1 MGEGKKPLFEP
12 SFNRAVKVRGG
23 QDRLTSDAGTVL
35 LREADHRLGLTQSL
49 AAELYDRRNPD
60 RIRYTLVEL
69 LRERLY
75 AMSQGY
81 DAQDDVDELAHDPAM
96 RVAVWDRPGEQTQ
109 KERLASQ
116 PTQSRLLAALGN
128 YKPNTELLRETLANW
143 SARHL
148 RATGNDHTARRITID
163 IDSFPIQAY
172 GEQAGVKYNGYYHE
186 DVFHPLV
193 ASYTVGGDYDGFQSG
208 MRLGQ
213 GFVHAVL
220 RAGNVHT
227 ASGAKRFFLETARK
241 CKQLGYVAELRF
253 DAGFAEGAILDYLTD
268 EKIAFLSRLKANAR
282 LQDMAAPHLRRPPG
296 RPPKE
301 GREVLVELGAYQ
313 ADSWRHAQRVIL
325 VIVDR
330 PDPKTGQ
337 MTLEPDHFFLVTS
350 YSAEQRPAEERLEHY
365 RKRGTFED
373 RLGEFRQWI
382 GPKLSSKEF
391 ASNEATLLL
400 ALLAFNLANMLRC
413 ELEDGAG
420 ACWDL
425 GRFQKSVLKA
435 GGRIVKKAHR
445 VIVDLAQAVVPL
457 WERLVARLQQWRL
470 PNRFPQPR
478 RPVYR
483 AFVPP
488 PKHAFLTRVI
498 RE

>member
-1 MGEGKKPLFEP
+1 MGEGKKPLFEF

-23 QDRLTSDAGTVL
+23 QDRLTSDAGMLL
-35 LREADHRLGLTQSL
+35 LREADHRLGLTKSL
-49 AAELYDRRNPD
+49 ADKLLDRRRPD
-60 RIRYTLVEL
+60 RIRYLMVEL

-75 AMSQGY
+75 ALAQGY

-96 RVAVWDRPGEQTQ
+96 RLAVWDRPGEQVQ
-109 KERLASQ
+109 QERLASQ

-128 YKPNTELLRETLANW
+128 YKPNIETLRETLADW
-143 SARHL
+143 PARHL
-148 RATGNDHTARRITID
+148 RATGNDHAARRITID

-172 GEQAGVKYNGYYHE
+172 GEQAGVKYNGYYRE
-186 DVFHPLV
+186 EVFHPLV
-193 ASYTVGGDYDGFQSG
+193 ASFTVGGNYDGFQNG
-208 MRLGQ
+208 LRLGQ

-241 CKQLGYVAELRF
+241 AKQLGYVAEFRF
-253 DAGFAEGAILDYLTD
+253 DAGFAEGALLDRLSD
-268 EKIAFLSRLKANAR
+268 ENIHFLGRLKANAR
-282 LQDMAAPHLRRPPG
+282 LQELASPHLRRPPG

-301 GREVLVELGAYQ
+301 GREVLVELGMYQ
-313 ADSWRHAQRVIL
+313 AQSWRHAQRVIL
-325 VIVDR
+325 VIVDQ
-330 PDPKTGQ
+330 PDPKTRQ
-337 MTLEPDHFFLVTS
+337 LTLEPDHFFLVTS
-350 YSAEQRPAEERLEHY
+350 YSAQERSAEERLGSY
-365 RKRGTFED
+365 RQRGTFED

-382 GPKLSSKEF
+382 GPKLSSAEF
-391 ASNEATLLL
+391 ESNEATLLL

-413 ELEDGAG
+413 ELEHSKG

-435 GGRIVKKAHR
+435 GGRIVKKARR
-445 VIVDLAQAVVPL
+445 VIVDLAQAVVPF
-457 WERLVARLQQWRL
+457 WERLFARLGRWRL
-470 PNRFPQPR
+470 SDRFPAPR

-483 AFVPP
+483 PFMPP
-488 PKHAFLTRVI
+488 PSHAFLTRVI

>member
-1 MGEGKKPLFEP
+1 VGEGKKPLFEP
-12 SFNRAVKVRGG
+12 SFNRAVKVHGG
-23 QDRLTSDAGTVL
+23 QDRLTSDAGTLL

-49 AAELYDRRNPD
+49 AAQLYDRRDPE
-60 RIRYTLVEL
+60 RVRYQMVEL

-75 AMSQGY
+75 AMAQGY

-96 RVAVWDRPGEQTQ
+96 RLATWDRPGKRVQE
-109 KERLASQ
+109 ERLASQ

-128 YKPNTELLRETLANW
+128 YKPNIEQLRETLADW

-163 IDSFPIQAY
+163 IDSFPIPAY
-172 GEQAGVKYNGYYHE
+172 GTQAGVKYNGYYHE

-193 ASYTVGGDYDGFQSG
+193 AKYTVGGDYDGFQKG
-208 MRLGQ
+208 LRLGQ
-213 GFVHAVL
+213 GFIHAVL

-227 ASGAKRFFLETARK
+227 ASGAKRFFLETVRK
-241 CKQLGYVAELRF
+241 AKQLGYVAELRF
-253 DAGFAEGAILDYLTD
+253 DAGFAEGAILDFLT
-268 EKIAFLSRLKANAR
+268 EEGIHFLARLKANAR
-282 LQDMAAPHLRRPPG
+282 LHEMAAPYLRRPVG

-301 GREVLVELGAYQ
+301 GYETVVELGPYQ
-313 ADSWRHAQRVIL
+313 AESWRYAQRVVL
-325 VIVDR
+325 VIVDA

-337 MTLEPDHFFLVTS
+337 LFLEPDYFFLVTS
-350 YSAEQRPAEERLEHY
+350 HPVEQRAGEERLEHY
-365 RKRGTFED
+365 RQRGTFED

-382 GPKLSSKEF
+382 GPKLSSPDF
-391 ASNEATLLL
+391 ATNEATLLL
-400 ALLAFNLANMLRC
+400 SLLAFNLTNMLRC

-435 GGRIVKKAHR
+435 GGRIAKKAGR
-445 VIVDLAQAVVPL
+445 VIIHLAAAVVPL
-457 WERLVARLQQWRL
+457 WQCLVSRLEQWRL
-470 PNRFPQPR
+470 PKRFPAPR
-478 RPVYR
+478 RPVYQP
-483 AFVPP
+483 FLPP
-488 PKHAFLTRVI
+488 PRHAFLTRVI

>member
-23 QDRLTSDAGTVL
+23 QDRLTSDAGTLL
-35 LREADHRLGLTQSL
+35 LREADHRLDLIQTL
-49 AAELYDRRNPD
+49 AAELFDRRDPE

-75 AMSQGY
+75 AMAQGY

-96 RVAVWDRPGEQTQ
+96 RLATWDRPGERTQ
-109 KERLASQ
+109 QERLASQ
-116 PTQSRLLAALGN
+116 PTQSRLLVALGD
-128 YKPNTELLRETLANW
+128 YKPNTEALREALADW
-143 SARHL
+143 AARHL
-148 RATGNDHTARRITID
+148 RATGNDRVARRITID
-163 IDSFPIQAY
+163 VDSFPLQAY
-172 GEQAGVKYNGYYHE
+172 GDQAGAEYNGYYHE
-186 DVFHPLV
+186 EVFHPLV
-193 ASYTVGGDYDGFQSG
+193 ASYTVGGDYDGFQKG
-208 MRLGQ
+208 LRLGQ

-227 ASGAKRFFLETARK
+227 ASGAKRFFRETARK
-241 CKQLGYVAELRF
+241 SKQLGYVAEMRF
-253 DAGFAEGAILDYLTD
+253 DAGFAEGAILDFLTE
-268 EKIAFLSRLKANAR
+268 EKIPFLARLKANAR
-282 LQDMAAPHLRRPPG
+282 LQDLAAPYLRRPVG
-296 RPPKE
+296 RPPKG
-301 GREVLVELGAYQ
+301 GREVLVELGPYQ
-313 ADSWRHAQRVIL
+313 AEPWRHAQRVIL
-325 VIVDR
+325 VIVDE

-337 MTLEPDHFFLVTS
+337 LLLEPDYFFLVTS
-350 YSAEQRPAEERLEHY
+350 YSAEERPAEERLEHY
-365 RKRGTFED
+365 RQRGTFED

-382 GPKLSSKEF
+382 GPKLSSQAF

-400 ALLAFNLANMLRC
+400 SLLAFNLANMLRC

-445 VIVDLAQAVVPL
+445 VIVDLAQAVVPF

-470 PNRFPQPR
+470 PKRFPAPR
-478 RPVYR
+478 RPAYR
-483 AFVPP
+483 PFVPP
-488 PKHAFLTRVI
+488 PRHAFLTRVI